1 MNEITNEYAQCAH
14 EGQLINLCANCIRR
28 AFKSEF
34 DSRAFA
40 LTDIDCAIIAISID
54 AFCARFPNQFYATRM
69 NEQID
74 IANIMRNQFGISR
87 FEMIIE
93 FCEILIFG

>member
-1 MNEITNEYAQCAH
+1 
-14 EGQLINLCANCIRR
+14 
-28 AFKSEF
+28 
-34 DSRAFA
+34 
-40 LTDIDCAIIAISID
+40 
-54 AFCARFPNQFYATRM
+54 M

-74 IANIMRNQFGISR
+74 IVNIMRNQFKLQ